1 MDNAKVDL
9 KPKYI
14 NDRILVYDYEEE
26 NTFYGLNEF
35 RMFDISNFK
44 YNSKYVKHYTIK
56 NNRIEAELIT
66 AEQRGFKQ
74 YFQTP
79 DINGKFYINRTE
91 SVKEKVDIEAD
102 YFLTKF
108 SLKTINTF
116 NNGKIYLFGGF
127 TNWQILP
134 EFEMKWNAETLRYEN
149 ELWLKQ
155 GYYNYYYAYVR
166 DNTNGLIDITDLEG
180 SYSQTEN
187 DYYIFVYFKQ
197 QSENFDRLL
206 AVFKKNS
213 IKRY

>member
-1 MDNAKVDL
+1 
-9 KPKYI
+9 
-14 NDRILVYDYEEE
+14 
-26 NTFYGLNEF
+26 
-35 RMFDISNFK
+35 
-44 YNSKYVKHYTIK
+44 
-56 NNRIEAELIT
+56 
-66 AEQRGFKQ
+66 
-74 YFQTP
+74 
-79 DINGKFYINRTE
+79 
-91 SVKEKVDIEAD
+91 
-102 YFLTKF
+102 LTKF

-166 DNTNGLIDITDLEG
+166 DNANGLIDITDLEG